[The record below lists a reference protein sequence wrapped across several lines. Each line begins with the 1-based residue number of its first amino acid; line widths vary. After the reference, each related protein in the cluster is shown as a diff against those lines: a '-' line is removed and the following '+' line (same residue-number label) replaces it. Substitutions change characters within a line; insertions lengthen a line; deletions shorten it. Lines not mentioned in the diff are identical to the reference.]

1 MGIKMGELM
10 INIYSPLLPQKPQQ
24 QASPLVSGLPR
35 KQPRSSNLYVYIQK
49 QFQIGTGNFEIT
61 NLTLK
66 GKRRSVTGNS
76 MNKMNCVREPAEM
89 DEGPIKSMFAVGTMI
104 YGYD

>member
-49 QFQIGTGNFEIT
+49 QFQIGTGKFRNYKLHIKRQKEICYW
-61 NLTLK
+61 K
-66 GKRRSVTGNS
+66 QH
-76 MNKMNCVREPAEM
+76 EQ
-89 DEGPIKSMFAVGTMI
+89 DELCQRACRDG
-104 YGYD
+104 